1 MKNRA
6 TSAQYISTTGLFVIF
21 FASLTACT
29 SPRMA
34 ASPAVYDFG
43 PHLLTASTLAA
54 PSAATPR
61 TLLPTLVLSEPQASP
76 ALEGTAVLYR
86 LVYADAQQLK
96 PYALARWSTPPA
108 HLIGQR
114 LRQVLS
120 QQRAVVAP
128 GELLQASPQRF
139 VPSNA
144 AAANPTLAN
153 PAPIA
158 PAPVAPPQPPLP
170 NLRLELEEF
179 SQLFDTPNSSHALLR
194 LRATLTQR
202 SPGSETLL
210 AQHSFVVQRPA
221 PSADAAGGVRALTA
235 AADAVV
241 LELEAWLA
249 QSASG
254 QPHKQN

>member
-1 MKNRA
+1 M
-6 TSAQYISTTGLFVIF
+6 F

-43 PHLLTASTLAA
+43 PNLLTATAPTATSAA
-54 PSAATPR
+54 PPHAT
-61 TLLPTLVLSEPQASP
+61 LPTLVLSEPQASP

-139 VPSNA
+139 VPFNA
-144 AAANPTLAN
+144 AANSS

-158 PAPVAPPQPPLP
+158 PAPVAPPQP

-179 SQLFDTPNSSHALLR
+179 SQLFDTPNTSHALLR

-241 LELEAWLA
+241 LELETWLA